1 MGTDNKIFFPAAIEP
16 EKNVFMLKN
25 TFSNHGNE
33 IDEIIS
39 KKPPF
44 MVRWG
49 FIVLFVIALGLLAI
63 SWFIQY
69 PDTVTAK
76 GSLNSINA
84 PKEVMV
90 QSSGK
95 LIKLFAKEGQKA
107 GKNEVLGYMESIG
120 SHDEVI
126 AFSKLLDTVSIMIVK
141 NQTDG
146 IINILP
152 ESFNNLGELQSPYQ
166 IFSQAFVNFSNY
178 LSNGFYLRKR
188 GLLNNDMGYL
198 QKLHSTLLQQKSLM
212 QQDISLTDTT
222 FKAHE
227 TLKEEKVIS
236 AMDYRNEKS
245 KLLAKEMTLPQISSS
260 IISNES
266 QQNEKLKEIAELE
279 NQINQQKGLFVQALN
294 TFKSQVEDWKKK
306 FLLTAPIAGIVSFSV
321 FLQENQ
327 QLRQGQVICF
337 INPGNSN
344 FYVEALIPQ
353 YNLGKVKTGQE
364 VLLKFQAY
372 PYQEFGSVKGRIEFI
387 SNTPSDSGYL
397 AKIILPEGLVTNYK
411 RLVQY
416 RTGLSMQADII
427 TDKRRLLERFF
438 SSIRSKLN

>member
-1 MGTDNKIFFPAAIEP
+1 METDNNIPLASTIVLQE
-16 EKNVFMLKN
+16 NVFEMKN
-25 TFSNHGNE
+25 TFADHGNE

-44 MVRWG
+44 VVRWG
-49 FIVLFVIALGLLAI
+49 ISILFLIFLGLLAI

-69 PDTVTAK
+69 PDIVVAK
-76 GSLNSINA
+76 GVLNSINA

-95 LIKLFAKEGQKA
+95 LTRLFAKEGQQTS
-107 GKNEVLGYMESIG
+107 KNEVLGYMESTA

-126 AFSKLLDTVSIMIVK
+126 FLSRLLDTFSAMAD
-141 NQTDG
+141 NNRTDG
-146 IINILP
+146 MVEIFP
-152 ESFNNLGELQSPYQ
+152 KSFNSLGELQSSYQ
-166 IFSQAFVNFSNY
+166 IFVQSFVNFSNY
-178 LSNGFYLRKR
+178 LNNGFYLRKR
-188 GLLNNDMGYL
+188 GMLNNDMGYL
-198 QKLHSTLLQQKSLM
+198 QKLHSTLLQQRSLL
-212 QQDISLTDTT
+212 QQDLSLTDTT

-227 TLKEEKVIS
+227 ILKEDKVIS

-266 QQNEKLKEIAELE
+266 QQNEKRKEIAELE
-279 NQINQQKGLFVQALN
+279 NQIRQQKSLFVQALN

-306 FLLTAPIAGIVSFSV
+306 FLLIAPINGTISFST

-327 QLRQGQVICF
+327 QLKQGQIICF

-344 FYVEALIPQ
+344 YYVEALIPQ
-353 YNLGKVKTGQE
+353 YNFGKVKTGQE

-387 SNTPSDSGYL
+387 SNVPSDSGYL
-397 AKIILPEGLVTNYK
+397 AKVNLPEGLVTNYK
-411 RLVQY
+411 KPVQY
-416 RTGLSMQADII
+416 RTGLSIQADII

-438 SSIRSKLN
+438 SNFRSKLS

>member
-1 MGTDNKIFFPAAIEP
+1 METDINIPSRDNFMPGE
-16 EKNVFMLKN
+16 NVFAMKN

-39 KKPPF
+39 KKPSF
-44 MVRWG
+44 VVRWG
-49 FIVLFVIALGLLAI
+49 ISILFLISLGLLAI

-69 PDTVTAK
+69 PDIVVAK
-76 GSLNSINA
+76 GFLNSINA
-84 PKEVMV
+84 PKELIV

-95 LIKLFAKEGQKA
+95 LIKLFAKEGQQVS
-107 GKNEVLGYMESIG
+107 KNDVLGYMESTG

-126 AFSKLLDTVSIMIVK
+126 ALSELLDTVSTLAD
-141 NQTDG
+141 NNRTDR
-146 IINILP
+146 IIEVLP
-152 ESFNNLGELQSPYQ
+152 KPFNNLGELQLSYQ
-166 IFSQAFVNFSNY
+166 IFSQAFVNFSSY
-178 LSNGFYLRKR
+178 LNNGFYLKKR
-188 GLLNNDMGYL
+188 EMLNNDMGYL
-198 QKLHSTLLQQKSLM
+198 QRLHSALLLQKSLLQQDL
-212 QQDISLTDTT
+212 SLTDTT

-260 IISNES
+260 IIGNES
-266 QQNEKLKEIAELE
+266 LQNEKLKEIAELE
-279 NQINQQKGLFVQALN
+279 NQIQQQKGLFVQALN
-294 TFKSQVEDWKKK
+294 SFKSQVGDWKKK
-306 FLLTAPIAGIVSFSV
+306 FLLIAPIDGTVSFSA

-327 QLRQGQVICF
+327 QLKQGQIVCF

-344 FYVEALIPQ
+344 YYVEVLVPQ
-353 YNLGKVKTGQE
+353 YNFGKIKTGQD

-372 PYQEFGSVKGRIEFI
+372 PYQEFGSVNGRIEFI
-387 SNTPSDSGYL
+387 SNIPSDSGYL
-397 AKIILPEGLVTNYK
+397 TKLTLPKGLVTNYNK
-411 RLVQY
+411 IIQY

-438 SSIRSKLN
+438 SNFRSKLN

>member
-1 MGTDNKIFFPAAIEP
+1 METDNNIPLASTIVLQE
-16 EKNVFMLKN
+16 NVFTMKN
-25 TFSNHGNE
+25 TFADHGNE
-33 IDEIIS
+33 IEEIIS

-44 MVRWG
+44 ILRWG
-49 FIVLFVIALGLLAI
+49 ISILLFIFLALLAI

-95 LIKLFAKEGQKA
+95 LVRLFAKEGQQA
-107 GKNEVLGYMESIG
+107 VANEVLGYMESIA

-126 AFSKLLDTVSIMIVK
+126 ALSRLLDTVSTMAFDNRTNDIVA
-141 NQTDG
+141 
-146 IINILP
+146 ILP
-152 ESFNNLGELQSPYQ
+152 ASFNNLGELQTAYQ
-166 IFSQAFVNFSNY
+166 TFSQAFINFSNY

-188 GLLNNDMGYL
+188 GMLNNDMGYL
-198 QKLHSTLLQQKSLM
+198 QRLHSSLQQQKGLLQQDL
-212 QQDISLTDTT
+212 SLTDTT
-222 FKAHE
+222 FKAHQQ
-227 TLKEEKVIS
+227 LKEDKVIS

-245 KLLAKEMTLPQISSS
+245 KLLAKEMTMPQISSS

-266 QQNEKLKEIAELE
+266 QQNEKQKEIAELE
-279 NQINQQKGLFVQALN
+279 NQIQQQKGLFVQAHN

-306 FLLTAPIAGIVSFSV
+306 YLLIAPIDGTISFST

-344 FYVEALIPQ
+344 YYVEALIPQ
-353 YNLGKVKTGQE
+353 YNFGKVKTGQE

-387 SNTPSDSGYL
+387 SNAPSDSGYL
-397 AKIILPEGLVTNYK
+397 AKVILSEGLVTNYK
-411 RLVQY
+411 KRVLY

-438 SSIRSKLN
+438 SSFRSKLN